1 MAPTVRP
8 RSCRHRTRPC
18 RRPRSRRR
26 LLRPSPTTTTMCSRR
41 RRPRGRDLRLRR
53 RSRRRAAC
61 ARSSR
66 PRPRRRWT
74 TRFRSDRSSM
84 LPPGSGGGATSGC
97 DREQEE
103 VAVREPT
110 LDELF
115 AFNALIM
122 KSVAKRYEGGLI
134 VEDPRGKHAPT
145 YLPEETQENK
155 GDIWDLLIE
164 LWGELVTIDALEQIR
179 EETHRGRSR

>member
-1 MAPTVRP
+1 M
-8 RSCRHRTRPC
+8 
-18 RRPRSRRR
+18 
-26 LLRPSPTTTTMCSRR
+26 
-41 RRPRGRDLRLRR
+41 
-53 RSRRRAAC
+53 
-61 ARSSR
+61 
-66 PRPRRRWT
+66 
-74 TRFRSDRSSM
+74 
-84 LPPGSGGGATSGC
+84 
-97 DREQEE
+97 
-103 VAVREPT
+103 REPT

-179 EETHRGRSR
+179 EETHRGRSRAQAMAACILRRGGRGGASALRFLSDA